1 MRMSRLGNQ
10 SVFSAGSSLH
20 TGYQKVTRSQKS
32 AYLLMMK
39 RNDRLKAQRDERL
52 CAAFPTAAGEMI
64 YFIQNTA
71 AVRTA
76 EQKGTERI
84 R

>member
-10 SVFSAGSSLH
+10 SVFSPESALR
-20 TGYQKVTRSQKS
+20 TGYLKVTMPQKS

-39 RNDRLKAQRDERL
+39 RNDRLKAQREERL
-52 CAAFPTAAGEMI
+52 CAAFPEAAGEML

-76 EQKGTERI
+76 EQKGTELI